1 MVAVTDSI
9 AEAPAGAGFN
19 KMVDHVSRFT
29 GLAVGNLY
37 LLAAGC
43 TLWEV
48 FARYILHSPTQ
59 WVFEVV
65 MALCA
70 CAWMLSAG
78 FVTLQKRHIGITV
91 FYVMA
96 SDRVKWWLDFFA
108 MTVGVFAL
116 YMLVGDT
123 LIRALESIDLTER
136 LGSAWNSPQPMVL
149 KTILVAGLFLYLVQL
164 LVNLS
169 RHFQSRPLQVAT
181 LALLALICLRL
192 LLSIAGHYGGYDSTL
207 GSLDESLN
215 AAGGGIVDQFYIDRD
230 TVGIAMISMAIVA
243 ALLALMMT
251 GMPLGIVTL
260 IISVVCAM
268 LFYGNTGLYLISTNA
283 LDLLEKYPLVAVP
296 FFVLMASILERAGI
310 ARDLFDAMSIF
321 AGGFRGGVALQTTI
335 VAVILAAMSGVMGGE
350 IVMLGLVALPQ
361 MLRLGY
367 DRKLAIGLICATGAL
382 ATLIPPSIVMI
393 VYGLSANVGIGDL
406 FSAGFIPGLMLAS
419 FYVIYVLARVNLN
432 NALAP
437 TAKEIS
443 LKTGTE
449 TKLGTHQLVAVVLCV
464 ILIACVMGS
473 IYGGLTSVTEASAV
487 GVFGAIIVAAV
498 RFQFSYALL
507 RDCLANTMTIV
518 GTIIWL
524 ILGAVAFVGLYNLI
538 GGADFMRSLIT
549 GTGLGAIGT
558 IFLMMAILVVLGTFM
573 EWIAII
579 FITVPIFAPVVVGM
593 TPQLATEFGM
603 PVCSAGVTSGCLS
616 EYWVAVWFGVLFV
629 MNIQIYFLSPPFGPA
644 CFWLKSVV
652 PAAKDMPDGKEI
664 TLQEIFLS
672 VLPFIG
678 LQIIGMLLVLF
689 FPFIAL
695 WMPQALGG

>member
-1 MVAVTDSI
+1 MVAVTETVI
-9 AEAPAGAGFN
+9 NPPAGAGFGRV
-19 KMVDHVSRFT
+19 VDHVSRFT

-37 LLAAGC
+37 IIAAAA

-48 FARYILHSPTQ
+48 FSRYILNDPTQ

-65 MALCA
+65 MVLCA

-91 FYVMA
+91 FYLMA
-96 SDRVKWWLDFFA
+96 SERTRWWLDLFA
-108 MTVGVFAL
+108 MLVGVFAL

-136 LGSAWNSPQPMVL
+136 LGSAWNSPQPIILKSVL
-149 KTILVAGLFLYLVQL
+149 VLGLFMYLVQL
-164 LVNLS
+164 LVNLT

-181 LALLALICLRL
+181 LALLALICLRYL
-192 LLSIAGHYGGYDSTL
+192 VQIAAHYGGYDSAVA
-207 GSLDESLN
+207 GIDEAFN
-215 AAGGGIVDQFYIDRD
+215 ETGGAFVENFRVDRD
-230 TVGIAMISMAIVA
+230 AVGIGTISLMIVI
-243 ALLALMMT
+243 ALMALMMT

-260 IISVVCAM
+260 IISVICAL
-268 LFYGNTGLYLISTNA
+268 LFYGNNGMYLVSTNA
-283 LDLLEKYPLVAVP
+283 MDLLEKYPLVAVP
-296 FFVLMASILERAGI
+296 FFVLMASILERSGI

-367 DRKLAIGLICATGAL
+367 DRKLTIGLICAAGAL

-406 FSAGFIPGLMLAS
+406 FSAGFVPGLMLAS
-419 FYVIYVLARVNLN
+419 FYVIYVLVRVNIN
-432 NALAP
+432 PEFAP
-437 TAKEIS
+437 TAAEIA
-443 LKTGTE
+443 KMTGSE
-449 TKLGTHQLVAVVLCV
+449 TKLGTHQVVAVILC
-464 ILIACVMGS
+464 ILLIACVMGF
-473 IYGGLTSVTEASAV
+473 IYAGITSVTEASAV
-487 GVFGAIIVAAV
+487 GVFGAIVVAAV
-498 RFQFSYALL
+498 RFKFNYALL
-507 RDCLANTMTIV
+507 RDCLASTMTIV

-538 GGADFMRSLIT
+538 GGSEFMGGLIKSA
-549 GTGLGAIGT
+549 GLGPLGT
-558 IFLMMAILVVLGTFM
+558 IFVMMAILVILGTFM

-579 FITVPIFAPVVVGM
+579 FITVPVFAPVVRDLAPALGM
-593 TPQLATEFGM
+593 DPDWA
-603 PVCSAGVTSGCLS
+603 
-616 EYWVAVWFGVLFV
+616 AVWFGVLFV

-652 PAAKDMPDGKEI
+652 PQAKQMPDGREI

-672 VLPFIG
+672 VLPFIA
-678 LQIIGMLLVLF
+678 LQILGMLLVMF
-689 FPFIAL
+689 FPEIAL
-695 WMPQALGG
+695 WMPKALSG